1 MSAYCSILTPLTKRI
16 RSYYIC
22 FGIGFQGVPW
32 LYPTEINS
40 LSMRTKGAALG
51 TATNW
56 AFNYMGKSF
65 PQILCHRCVL
75 NAITQSSKLP
85 QSAFKHCNGNS
96 ISSGLSLTPPSYPS
110 STFST
115 QKPQIVRSKTLIDS
129 SERTKISSSS
139 RTKMPSPLS
148 VLFVI
153 LSASRPRLGVIVQ
166 LSDRILRPTSI
177 GLPL

>member
-1 MSAYCSILTPLTKRI
+1 VFHGFIPQ
-16 RSYYIC
+16 RST
-22 FGIGFQGVPW
+22 
-32 LYPTEINS
+32 LYPCARKVQPWVLRLTG
-40 LSMRTKGAALG
+40 LSTTWVSHSYK
-51 TATNW
+51 
-56 AFNYMGKSF
+56 
-65 PQILCHRCVL
+65 ILSHRFVL

-96 ISSGLSLTPPSYPS
+96 TSSGLSLTPPSYPS

-115 QKPQIVRSKTLIDS
+115 QKPQIVRSKTLTDS
-129 SERTKISSSS
+129 SERTKTSSSS

-153 LSASRPRLGVIVQ
+153 SNASRPRLGVTVQ
-166 LSDRILRPTSI
+166 LSVRILRPTSI